1 MRAHAHSRDEG
12 VKIISCLLPGWWL
25 IVCDL
30 LYVDNVEMVQDS
42 LQMVHE
48 SFSRPRMCQGH
59 STGLN
64 AKLLG
69 IPSTLEVWPRNT
81 RSSVA
86 LHFTNLFKRHLEVII
101 FSLIVTTS
109 SSPRERFQPNSNF
122 RIHTARL
129 CSCMYYEHNDHPTF

>member
-1 MRAHAHSRDEG
+1 MRAHARSHDEG

-30 LYVDNVEMVQDS
+30 LYVDNVEKVQDS

-59 STGLN
+59 SAGLN

-69 IPSTLEVWPRNT
+69 ILATPEVRPGNT
-81 RSSVA
+81 RSPVA
-86 LHFTNLFKRHLEVII
+86 LYFTNLFKRVLEVIM
-101 FSLIVTTS
+101 FFLIVTTS
-109 SSPRERFQPNSNF
+109 
-122 RIHTARL
+122 
-129 CSCMYYEHNDHPTF
+129 

>member
-1 MRAHAHSRDEG
+1 MCAHAHIHDEG

-30 LYVDNVEMVQDS
+30 LYVDNVEKVQDS

-59 STGLN
+59 SAGLN

-69 IPSTLEVWPRNT
+69 ICSTLEVYPRNT
-81 RSSVA
+81 RSAVA
-86 LHFTNLFKRHLEVII
+86 LHFTNLFQVIT
-101 FSLIVTTS
+101 FFLNCNDFVHFHRNVSTAVDTPS
-109 SSPRERFQPNSNF
+109 RS
-122 RIHTARL
+122 ARL
-129 CSCMYYEHNDHPTF
+129 CECCNT